1 MRSLVGFPSG
11 GDETLAGFEKALDG
25 QRSAGWASVTKRLLG
40 SGPVRSQRLFVWI
53 FLPPI
58 LLYFGLFSVYPI
70 FSALFISLHRWSLT
84 IPERPFIGL
93 ANYTWVLQEPIF
105 VIALKNTAYFAVAY
119 IVLCVA
125 IGLVLGTMIYGFKEP
140 YKSIMQ
146 TVCFIPVM
154 TSMVVAAQVFEL
166 MYAPGYGILNY
177 LLKFIGLGPY
187 MFTRST
193 AQVMPSIIAMS
204 VWKSVGYYMVL
215 FIAGLTTIPRSL
227 YEAAWIDGASRLRTF
242 RHITMPL
249 LTPTTLFS
257 LVTGSIGAFQVF
269 GQVYVMTRPRG
280 GPGKSSYVLLLYLF
294 DQGFKYFEMGKAS
307 AIAFLMFG
315 VILAVT
321 LFQMRVVRRQFEY

>member
-1 MRSLVGFPSG
+1 M
-11 GDETLAGFEKALDG
+11 AGFEETLP
-25 QRSAGWASVTKRLLG
+25 KRRAISWSSLTRGLLG

-53 FLPPI
+53 FLPLI
-58 LLYFGLFSVYPI
+58 LLYFGLFAVYPI
-70 FSALFISLHRWSLT
+70 FSAFFISLHRWSLT

-93 ANYTWVLQEPIF
+93 NNYTWVLREPVF
-105 VIALKNTAYFAVAY
+105 LIALKNTAYYAVSY
-119 IVLCVA
+119 IVLCVI
-125 IGLVLGTMIYGFKEP
+125 IGLALGTMIYGFREP

-154 TSMVVAAQVFEL
+154 TSMIVVAQVFEL

-177 LLKFIGLGPY
+177 LAKFVGLGPF

-193 AQVMPSIIAMS
+193 AQVMPSIIVMG
-204 VWKSVGYYMVL
+204 VWKAVGYYMVL

-227 YEAAWIDGASRLRTF
+227 YEAAWIDGASRFQAF
-242 RHITMPL
+242 RRITLPL

-257 LVTGSIGAFQVF
+257 LVTGSISAFQVF
-269 GQVYVMTRPRG
+269 AQVYVMTRPRG

-294 DQGFKYFEMGKAS
+294 DQGFQYFEMGKAS
-307 AIAFLMFG
+307 AIAFLMFA